1 MAGHR
6 DHATLQTIAT
16 EIGVTPSTVSRV
28 LNSASDSSARRWAS
42 ADTIRRVREA
52 AAAHGYSPNPQAVGL
67 RTRRSNLIGVVV
79 PRLQDYVLA
88 TIYEGIDEAARGEGF
103 ATLVTNSLDDPKKH
117 ELVVETLLSRRVEGL
132 ILGDAHID
140 GTYLDTVAERG
151 VKFVLVSRR
160 ARDFIS
166 VTCDDLMGGRLVAEH
181 LLATGRSNIAIL
193 AGEAYASTGIDRT
206 QGAVDALRA
215 AGVDVPADLVVHG
228 PFDVQGGREATERI
242 LARHPLPDAIFATND
257 FAAIGAM
264 GALRDRGIT
273 IPDDVAL
280 VGYNDTALAA
290 ALPVPLTT
298 VRSPMH
304 EIGRRGLAL
313 LLAML
318 RDEPV
323 ESQRLTPTLVIRES
337 TGTGRRAPAPAPVT
351 VRDDSVPQRGN
362 ARGVC
367 HTLAACLDPP
377 G

>member
-1 MAGHR
+1 MAGRR
-6 DHATLQTIAT
+6 DHATLRTIAT

-28 LNSASDSSARRWAS
+28 LNSTSDSSARRWAS

-52 AAAHGYSPNPQAVGL
+52 AAAHGYSPDPQAVGL

-166 VTCDDLMGGRLVAEH
+166 ATCDDHLGGRLVADH
-181 LLATGRSNIAIL
+181 LLATGRRNIAIL
-193 AGEAYASTGIDRT
+193 AGEPYASTGLDRT

-215 AGVDVPADLVVHG
+215 AGLDVPADLVVHG
-228 PFDVQGGREATERI
+228 PFDVQGGRQATESI
-242 LARHPLPDAIFATND
+242 LSRRPLPDAIFATND

-318 RDEPV
+318 RGEPV
-323 ESQRLTPTLVIRES
+323 ESLRLSPTLVIRES
-337 TGTGRRAPAPAPVT
+337 TGAGQRTAAPTPVT
-351 VRDDSVPQRGN
+351 ARDGSVSQRRD